1 VPLLPEEP
9 LVPELPDG
17 PLSTILVKEPSGA
30 TD

>member
-1 VPLLPEEP
+1 VPEDP

-17 PLSTILVKEPSGA
+17 PLSTVLVVDPGGA

>member
-1 VPLLPEEP
+1 VPEDP